1 MILQDRFRYIS
12 YILIQLMVAS
22 QKSNTILKFHYILN
36 IYSTSF
42 YGSGLWDVFGASCEK
57 FYTSWN
63 MAVRNIF
70 NLPWTTHR
78 YWIENISNCLHPKVM
93 LCSRYVKFHQSL
105 ISSKKSSVRF
115 LSRLL
120 ENDRRTVFG
129 RTLSHIKS
137 KCEVA
142 TNKELSA
149 NLVKSKMKY
158 FSVPEVEQWRAD
170 PLHELLL
177 ARQGHLGIDIFTRE
191 EIDCIQ
197 CRRNSMMI
205 ITMRMRVTKS

>member
-1 MILQDRFRYIS
+1 M
-12 YILIQLMVAS
+12 
-22 QKSNTILKFHYILN
+22 KILN

-78 YWIENISNCLHPKVM
+78 YWIENISNCLHPQVM
-93 LCSRYVKFHQSL
+93 LCSRYVKFYQSL

-129 RTLSHIKS
+129 RTLSHLRS
-137 KCEVA
+137 ECEVA
-142 TNKELSA
+142 ANKELSA
-149 NLVKSKMKY
+149 DLVKSKMKY
-158 FSVPEVEQWRAD
+158 FAVPEVEQWRAD

-177 ARQGHLGIDIFTRE
+177 ARQGHLSIDNFTRE
-191 EIDCIQ
+191 EIDCMVDNL
-197 CRRNSMMI
+197 CTS
-205 ITMRMRVTKS
+205 